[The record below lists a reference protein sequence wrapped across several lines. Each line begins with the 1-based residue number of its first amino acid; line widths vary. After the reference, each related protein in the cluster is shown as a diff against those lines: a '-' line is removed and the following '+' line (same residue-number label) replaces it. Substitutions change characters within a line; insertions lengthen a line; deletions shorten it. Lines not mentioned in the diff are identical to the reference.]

1 MTFTADEPVIS
12 GECYTVVE
20 VGGHRPAVRADFAR
34 ATAMT
39 LLRNGQTRRVIGAG
53 VETSGTVRF
62 HQKEPGPAGKD
73 IRVWTITVRGDMF
86 LGARTR
92 ILKRVPTDDPVH
104 GRGFAPP
111 IPVICTSSADRS
123 HRPGAGGMGTVALR
137 CHSFRPA
144 RLEQV
149 SREGVIR

>member
-1 MTFTADEPVIS
+1 MTFTADESVIS

-104 GRGFAPP
+104 GRDSPHRYL
-111 IPVICTSSADRS
+111 SSA
-123 HRPGAGGMGTVALR
+123 HRQLIAATARAPEGW
-137 CHSFRPA
+137 A
-144 RLEQV
+144 RLRSGATASGPRDW
-149 SREGVIR
+149 SR